1 MYENYSLN
9 YTYILNKNLIYS
21 DIAMILENVNKIN
34 LYFIVAGIIM
44 NVVDLFKFGS
54 NLINAS

>member
-34 LYFIVAGIIM
+34 LYFIVAVII
-44 NVVDLFKFGS
+44 L
-54 NLINAS
+54 